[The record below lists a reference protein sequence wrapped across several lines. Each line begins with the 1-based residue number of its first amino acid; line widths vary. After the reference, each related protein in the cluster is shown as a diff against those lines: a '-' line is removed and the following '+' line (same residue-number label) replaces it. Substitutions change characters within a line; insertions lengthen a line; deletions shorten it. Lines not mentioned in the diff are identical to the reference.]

1 MAVRAPAPAYPVFG
15 NSATDVAETAPP
27 ILRLA
32 RVEVIETAPAVALT
46 AAEVV
51 TVELALRVAVV
62 AAEIIAEMFTVDA
75 LEVALTLPVVDVKV
89 AVELEIAPDPV
100 KAMFPL
106 ALTKPVGATDV
117 PPEIEMVPFVAVRV
131 PTPE

>member
-1 MAVRAPAPAYPVFG
+1 VP
-15 NSATDVAETAPP
+15 ETAPP

-62 AAEIIAEMFTVDA
+62 AAETIAEILIVEP
-75 LEVALTLPVVDVKV
+75 LEVTLTLPVVEVKV
-89 AVELEIAPDPV
+89 AVELEIAPEPV

-106 ALTKPVGATDV
+106 ALTKPVGAIDV
-117 PPEIEMVPFVAVRV
+117 PPVMLTVPRV
-131 PTPE
+131 EVSAPAPEYAPVGFM